1 MPPTGPI
8 VNRTKPKQQKLQ
20 RNPDLD
26 PYLDPYLERIQ
37 EHLADEKFKMGHFSL
52 LSGSTAKK
60 LLENTYNAIS
70 SLKKNKDPQSM
81 DKGTIDQLIQK
92 CHRYM
97 REHSQKSEK
106 VNFIQDCINAL
117 NFALGYSVE
126 TAEATTKNPQQE
138 YPNGMNPFSA
148 VVEPSGAT
156 AGATAGATHQ
166 EYPPTSSNTFNAV
179 VEPSVAT
186 TKNPQQE
193 YPNGMNPFSDV
204 VEPLGATHQ
213 EYPPTSSNTFNAV
226 VEPSGAT
233 AGATQQEEY
242 PNCNNPFENA
252 NAGTSSTNH
261 DSIPTLISLLES
273 AGSLSKREQAMIN
286 SYNESKLSIKAQ
298 YRSDK
303 KAYNTQKQELRR
315 EHNQVIIAVEV
326 PTDICVLRQLKE
338 LTDGEGKKSSQFANI
353 VNAIIDLKNR
363 QTASSNPKTLYDE
376 FKRIRK
382 QILDYKG
389 KNNEKEGKKWR
400 IDILEKI
407 ASGEVVTREDLR
419 TQPRPAPTETQP
431 GHRPALSLL
440 RRAKEAV
447 VRTASPSG
455 AGSSSTSSGISA
467 AEADRRKGIIA
478 TLNEKAQEYLRNLR
492 SKAPKKVEEDG
503 KSDYAKILREILNL
517 CNKPPT
523 DERCRH
529 SSTIRKLIEKYLEKN
544 IGTVG
549 KREHCQNLQ
558 NMYRYLLD
566 LEGKELPNSFRE
578 GQEQAQTIDTRSTV
592 LQIVSSD
599 YDKSKNVM
607 RQGKYTKLLETVD
620 DYLTVYPFADK
631 NFHSKDAATT
641 CCQHMIKIVHQ
652 AKDYKKTHD
661 ISNATPEK
669 KERLEKVRIIEN
681 YFTEQLLGMRRVK
694 KPFLTRFTKFLKR
707 IVVGVI
713 FAVVLVGGIG
723 LGLIKKVIRR

>member
-138 YPNGMNPFSA
+138 YPNGMNPFS
-148 VVEPSGAT
+148 
-156 AGATAGATHQ
+156 
-166 EYPPTSSNTFNAV
+166 
-179 VEPSVAT
+179 
-186 TKNPQQE
+186 
-193 YPNGMNPFSDV
+193 
-204 VEPLGATHQ
+204 
-213 EYPPTSSNTFNAV
+213 AV